1 VSEGRTVQSQG
12 HPVNNNRIAVLALL
26 LLLALSACSRVPV
39 PRLPR
44 LGGDAPKPAATQN
57 AAPGI
62 DQTATPRDM
71 LTAHLVN
78 PRVDPATPNMT
89 VGKLIEYA
97 DRYLACDCAATRF
110 VRRWERTAEGY
121 RLETNSGAVAP
132 LEFVCRDAE
141 EDRECFLTE
150 IDRGAQTA
158 SLEER
163 FVPGGEFIRFLYD
176 NGVRCAREEPCP
188 E

>member
-1 VSEGRTVQSQG
+1 MNKR
-12 HPVNNNRIAVLALL
+12 RLLALCLVL
-26 LLLALSACSRVPV
+26 LLSACSRVPV
-39 PRLPR
+39 PKLPR
-44 LGGDAPKPAATQN
+44 LGGGDDAKTTAAQATAATV
-57 AAPGI
+57 

-78 PRVDPATPNMT
+78 PRLDPATPNMT

-132 LEFVCRDAE
+132 LEFVCRDAG

-150 IDRGAQTA
+150 IDRGAQSDKLDA
-158 SLEER
+158 R